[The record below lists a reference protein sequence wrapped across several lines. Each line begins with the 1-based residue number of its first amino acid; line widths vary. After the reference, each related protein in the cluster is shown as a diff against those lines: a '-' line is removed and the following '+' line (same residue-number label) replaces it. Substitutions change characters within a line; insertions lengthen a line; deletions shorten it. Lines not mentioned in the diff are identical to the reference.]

1 MSCQTASVKGAGMNE
16 EKQEEKKVERLGY
29 TVKDLAAA
37 LGISARSVLCALDRG
52 ELKAKKIGRNWIV
65 SRKEVDKWLS

>member
-1 MSCQTASVKGAGMNE
+1 MNE
-16 EKQEEKKVERLGY
+16 KEEEKKVERLGY

>member
-1 MSCQTASVKGAGMNE
+1 MNE
-16 EKQEEKKVERLGY
+16 ENVEERKVEKLGY
-29 TVKDLAAA
+29 TVKDLAAS
-37 LGISARSVLCALDRG
+37 LGISTRSILNAMDRG

>member
-1 MSCQTASVKGAGMNE
+1 MNE
-16 EKQEEKKVERLGY
+16 EKVEERKVEKLGY
-29 TVKDLAAA
+29 TVKDLAAS
-37 LGISARSVLCALDRG
+37 LGISTRSILNALDRG